1 MPRRKRAKKREIEP
15 DPKYNDY
22 EVAKFVNKLMWD
34 GKKSLAYKIFYTAMD
49 IIKEK
54 TNQDPLSVFKKALNN
69 VKPKL
74 EVRPR
79 RVGGATYQIPMEV
92 PPHRS
97 LSLAIRWIVE
107 SARSRKGKPMALR
120 LVDEILEAAKGEGP
134 SVKKKEDTHK
144 MAEAN
149 RAFAHYRW

>member
-1 MPRRKRAKKREIEP
+1 MPRRKRAEKRKIEP

-34 GKKSLAYKIFYTAMD
+34 GKKSLAYKIFYKAMD

-54 TNQDPLSVFKKALNN
+54 TKEDPLSVFKKALNN
-69 VKPKL
+69 VKPRL

-107 SARSRKGKPMALR
+107 SARSRKGKPMAER

-134 SVKKKEDTHK
+134 SVKKKEDTRK
-144 MAEAN
+144 MAESN

>member
-1 MPRRKRAKKREIEP
+1 MPRRKRAEKRIIEP

-22 EVAKFVNKLMWD
+22 EVAKFINKLMWD
-34 GKKSLAYKIFYTAMD
+34 GKKTVAYKIFYSAMD

-54 TNQDPLSVFKKALNN
+54 TNQDPLTVFKKALNN

-144 MAEAN
+144 MAESN

>member
-1 MPRRKRAKKREIEP
+1 MPRRKRAEKRIIEP
-15 DPKYNDY
+15 DPRYNDY

-34 GKKSLAYKIFYTAMD
+34 GKKTLAYKIFYTAMD

-54 TNQDPLSVFKKALNN
+54 TNQDPLTVFKKALNN
-69 VKPKL
+69 VKPRL

-79 RVGGATYQIPMEV
+79 RIGGATYQIPMEV

-107 SARSRKGKPMALR
+107 SARNRKGKPMALR

-144 MAEAN
+144 MAESN

>member
-1 MPRRKRAKKREIEP
+1 MPRRKRAEKRIVEP
-15 DPKYNDY
+15 DPRYNDY

-34 GKKSLAYKIFYTAMD
+34 GKKSLAYKIFYKAMD
-49 IIKEK
+49 IIKERTK
-54 TNQDPLSVFKKALNN
+54 EDPLAVFKRALNN

-107 SARSRKGKPMALR
+107 SARSRKGKPMAER
-120 LVDEILEAAKGEGP
+120 LVDEILEAAQGTGP

-144 MAEAN
+144 MAESN